1 MKKLHFY
8 TGSSEKIGMLFEGK
22 QCIDIFIDR
31 QSTNA
36 RLGSIYNG
44 KVRNVDESID
54 AAFIDIGEKKVGFLP
69 KSEVPFLGVN
79 DKLSSYLTDG
89 ASIIVQV
96 IKEAYQDKG
105 PRLTANITLTGQRI
119 IYLPH
124 GNYVASSKKLS
135 QTATEKWKTYLTEQ
149 LSINEGVILRTDI
162 ANAETEQVLT
172 ELNNSRHLWRK
183 LDSDASQN
191 KAPYFLFRYP
201 MIPNQMISQYQNESF
216 QDITFDEP
224 RTLQKMKSA
233 FPNLADK
240 MRIRKE
246 ANQIAGQDVSR
257 WLTEA
262 IQPVVHKQDG
272 ITLTVEQTEALTV
285 IDIDSSKFTSRHNKQ
300 DTIYRIN
307 QRSVRYCIE
316 EIRKRNISGIILID
330 FLKMGKKEEAIIVQQ
345 VKQALREDP
354 IRAEVLGFTK
364 LGLLEITRK
373 RERTGLLE
381 LMTDREINK
390 KPVLS
395 VETTGYQ
402 LERELLEWNRNTEC
416 LLLVIHP
423 DLYIF
428 WKEMLAAEVS
438 SNIQMEVYYY
448 TDESIPDFQIIRSGS
463 KELINLHIADNP
475 EIVIDK
481 LL

>member
-8 TGSSEKIGMLFEGK
+8 TGSSEKIGMLFEEK

-36 RLGSIYNG
+36 RLGSIYKG

-79 DKLSSYLTDG
+79 EKLSSYLTDG

-96 IKEAYQDKG
+96 IKEAYQEKG

-119 IYLPH
+119 IYLPY
-124 GNYVASSKKLS
+124 GNYVASSKKIS
-135 QTATEKWKTYLTEQ
+135 QTVSEKWKNYLKEQ
-149 LSINEGVILRTDI
+149 LSMNEGVILRTDI

-191 KAPYFLFRYP
+191 KAPYFLFQYP
-201 MIPNQMISQYQNESF
+201 MIPDQMINRYQNESF
-216 QDITFDEP
+216 QDITFDE
-224 RTLQKMKSA
+224 RQTLQKAKTA
-233 FPNLADK
+233 FPNLADR

-246 ANQIAGQDVSR
+246 ANQIAGQDVSS

-300 DTIYRIN
+300 DTLYRIN
-307 QRSVRYCIE
+307 HRSVKYCIE

-330 FLKMGKKEEAIIVQQ
+330 FLKMAKKEEAIILQQ
-345 VKQALREDP
+345 MKQALREDP
-354 IRAEVLGFTK
+354 VRTEVLGFTK
-364 LGLLEITRK
+364 LGLLEMTRK

-381 LMTDREINK
+381 LMTNRELNK

-395 VETTGYQ
+395 METIGYR

-416 LLLVIHP
+416 LLLIIHP
-423 DLYIF
+423 DLYAF
-428 WKEMLAAEVS
+428 WKEELTGEGL
-438 SNIQMEVYYY
+438 SNIQLEVYFY
-448 TDESIPDFQIIRSGS
+448 TDENIPDYQVIRSGS
-463 KELINLHIADNP
+463 KELINLYIADNP